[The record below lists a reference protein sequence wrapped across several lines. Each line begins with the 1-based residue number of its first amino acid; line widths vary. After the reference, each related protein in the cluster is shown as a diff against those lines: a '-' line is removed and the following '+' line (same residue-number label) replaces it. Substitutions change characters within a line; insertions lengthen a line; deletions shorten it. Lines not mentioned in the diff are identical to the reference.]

1 MRLYREIV
9 MRSFQ
14 THTTYRVEVF
24 TNLISSLFII
34 LIQTSIWRALY
45 QGSTEQASSVG
56 HISIQEMMTYSL
68 LSSCVM
74 LLVNNNLIWKL
85 GNKIG
90 SGEIAMDLIKPIHL
104 AKYMFAEAG
113 GTTLFRIVFELV
125 PLIVFGSILFGFTLP
140 DVMDFLF
147 FVLCLINGIILYY
160 LMTFTVGLLAFWY
173 MVSWHTESIFHIVMT
188 LCSGALFPLWFF
200 PDSFS
205 KIIHFLPFQL
215 IYYGPISIFLG
226 KQTIVQ
232 EYTTIAMQLVWI
244 GLFCLVLN
252 GVWAKA
258 VRKLVIQGG

>member
-9 MRSFQ
+9 IRSFQ
-14 THTTYRVEVF
+14 THTTYRLEVF
-24 TNLISSLFII
+24 TNLLSSLFII
-34 LIQTSIWRALY
+34 LIQTSIWKALY

-56 HISIQEMMTYSL
+56 HISIQEMMTYTI

-74 LLVNNNLIWKL
+74 LLVSNNLIDRL

-113 GTTLFRIVFELV
+113 GTTFFRIVFEMV
-125 PLIVFGSILFGFTLP
+125 PLMIFGSILFGFTLP
-140 DVMDFLF
+140 VFVDFLF
-147 FVLCLINGIILYY
+147 FVLSLINGIVLYY

-173 MVSWHTESIFHIVMT
+173 MVSWHTASIFHIIMA
-188 LCSGALFPLWFF
+188 LCSGSLFPLWFF

-232 EYTTIAMQLVWI
+232 EYTTIGMQLIWI
-244 GLFCLVLN
+244 GLLCLLLN
-252 GVWAKA
+252 GVLAKA